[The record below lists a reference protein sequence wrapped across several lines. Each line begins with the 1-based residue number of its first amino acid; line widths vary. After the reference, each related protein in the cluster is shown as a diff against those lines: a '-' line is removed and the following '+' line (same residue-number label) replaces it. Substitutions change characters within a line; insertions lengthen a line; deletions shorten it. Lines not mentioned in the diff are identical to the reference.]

1 VFFTA
6 CLQGFGLSVKIL
18 FQRNQ
23 ACWNLNEVV
32 MRKTKLLVVVMLSA
46 IALTS
51 CRSESSRELKDGF
64 ADPRALEIAEKIVKA
79 LGGAE
84 NFNAVRYL
92 SFHYVV
98 MRDTVRTSDW
108 RHDWDR
114 FAGDY
119 RLEGKNDKG
128 EELLV
133 FFNVNNRRGEAFK
146 NGLVMEGEELASL
159 LEFAYGRFINDAYW
173 LLMPYK
179 LRDPGVMLTFDGEQ
193 TIDNQKYE
201 IIKLTFV
208 PSAGLTPQNVYRV
221 FVDPATSQ
229 IHRWEYFQEE
239 GKEPRPALWRDW
251 RSFDG
256 ITLAEERIFEG
267 RPTRLLFE
275 NIVVSKDVP
284 PGLFT
289 ARKGLAMIE

>member
-1 VFFTA
+1 M
-6 CLQGFGLSVKIL
+6 K
-18 FQRNQ
+18 
-23 ACWNLNEVV
+23 
-32 MRKTKLLVVVMLSA
+32 KTNYLLVSIL
-46 IALTS
+46 IAFALLG
-51 CRSESSRELKDGF
+51 CRSESSRELRDGF
-64 ADPRALEIAEKIVKA
+64 ADPRALEIVEKVVMA

-92 SFHYVV
+92 SFHFVV
-98 MRDTVRTSDW
+98 MRDTLRASDW

-114 FAGDY
+114 STGDY
-119 RLEGKNDKG
+119 RLEGKNDAG
-128 EELLV
+128 EELLIL
-133 FFNVNNRRGEAFK
+133 FNVNNRRGEAFK
-146 NGLVMEGEELASL
+146 NGQIMEGEQLSSL
-159 LEFAYGRFINDAYW
+159 LEFAYGRFINDTYW

-193 TIDNQKYE
+193 TIDNQKFE
-201 IIKLTFV
+201 IIKLAFV

-221 FVDPATSQ
+221 FVDPTTSR

-239 GKEPRPALWRDW
+239 GKEPRPALWLDW

-256 ITLAEERIFEG
+256 ITLAVVRILEG

-284 PGLFT
+284 QGLFT
-289 ARKGLAMIE
+289 ARKGLAMIY

>member
-1 VFFTA
+1 MKKTNDLIVAILYVF
-6 CLQGFGLSVKIL
+6 V
-18 FQRNQ
+18 
-23 ACWNLNEVV
+23 
-32 MRKTKLLVVVMLSA
+32 LL
-46 IALTS
+46 S
-51 CRSESSRELKDGF
+51 CRSESSRELRDGF
-64 ADPRALEIAEKIVKA
+64 ADPRALEIAEKVVTA

-84 NFNAVRYL
+84 RFNAVRYF
-92 SFHYVV
+92 SFHFVV
-98 MRDTVRTSDW
+98 ARDTIRTSDW

-114 FAGDY
+114 STGDY
-119 RLEGKNDKG
+119 RLEGRNDAG
-128 EELLV
+128 EELLIL
-133 FFNVNNRRGEAFK
+133 FNVNNRRGEAYK
-146 NGLVMEGEELASL
+146 NGQIMEGEELSSL
-159 LEFAYGRFINDAYW
+159 LEFAYGRFINDTYW

-193 TIDNQKYE
+193 TIDNQKFE

-221 FVDPATSQ
+221 FVDPATSR

-239 GKEPRPALWRDW
+239 GKEPRPALWVDW

-256 ITLAEERIFEG
+256 ITLAVERIFEG

-289 ARKGLAMIE
+289 AQKGLAMAN